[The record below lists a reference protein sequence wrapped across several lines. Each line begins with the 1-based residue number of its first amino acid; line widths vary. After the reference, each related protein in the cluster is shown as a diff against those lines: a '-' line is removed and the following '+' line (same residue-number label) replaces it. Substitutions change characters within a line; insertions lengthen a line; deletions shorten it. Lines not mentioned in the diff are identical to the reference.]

1 MPVAREDTK
10 MYKKI
15 LVTLDGS
22 ELAEQIIPHVRDINN
37 GGGSEVH
44 LLRVAMAHT
53 LPGMDPVEAQVEIV
67 KEAED
72 YLRDLEGS
80 LRENGL
86 KVESHVRYGHPA
98 EEILDHTEHRK
109 FDLIAMTTHGRSG
122 VRRWLLG
129 SVAEKVVRNSPIPVL
144 VVRTSL
150 N

>member
-1 MPVAREDTK
+1 

-22 ELAEQIIPHVRDINN
+22 ELAEQIIPHVQNFNN
-37 GGGSEVH
+37 GGGSEIH

-53 LPGMDPVEAQVEIV
+53 LPGIDPVGAQVEVV

-72 YLRDLEGS
+72 YLRDLEGG
-80 LRENGL
+80 LREKGI
-86 KVESHVRYGHPA
+86 KVESHVRYGQAA
-98 EEILDHTEHRK
+98 EEILDHTEHRG

-122 VRRWLLG
+122 VGRWLLG

-144 VVRTSL
+144 VVRASK